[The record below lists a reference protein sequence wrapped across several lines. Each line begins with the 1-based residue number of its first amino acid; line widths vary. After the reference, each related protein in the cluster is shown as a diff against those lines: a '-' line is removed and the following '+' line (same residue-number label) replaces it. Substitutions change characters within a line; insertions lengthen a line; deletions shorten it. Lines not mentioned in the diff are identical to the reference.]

1 MKPQD
6 HAPGEQLATTN
17 PDHAE
22 TGLRVRVYHERLR
35 WGAYNLAKTAELAAN
50 IALELEDDEENRLQW
65 ASSGTLH
72 SLLEVIRMASMDLHG
87 TLSFVIGEDDQ

>member
-1 MKPQD
+1 MKPND
-6 HAPGEQLATTN
+6 YTPGEQIATTN
-17 PDHAE
+17 TAHAE
-22 TGLRVRVYHERLR
+22 TGIRVRVYHERLR

-72 SLLEVIRMASMDLHG
+72 SLIEVIRMASMDLHG
-87 TLSFVIGEDDQ
+87 ILTHVLGEDGQ